1 MEMIVFLPTW
11 PGAGVAADHPAAE
24 PSSMTLGCNVAR
36 LEVEPTAVEAYA
48 AYLHTCRRRQ
58 RLTHT
63 LQVSPVRRKERSS
76 VEPPVAKRLHRWR
89 SRDLQ
94 RRDTP
99 NVTIS

>member
-63 LQVSPVRRKERSS
+63 LR
-76 VEPPVAKRLHRWR
+76 
-89 SRDLQ
+89 
-94 RRDTP
+94 
-99 NVTIS
+99 